1 MKLSRLVSFFA
12 LALATLLPAT
22 LAAQVKATLVA
33 DVTSVQPGQ
42 PFTAAV
48 RLVHDGH
55 WHTYWI
61 NPGTGLATTP
71 QLDAAHRRDR
81 QRHPLARPQ
90 AHQGRRR
97 HRHGQRL

>member
-1 MKLSRLVSFFA
+1 MKLSRLFSFFA

-22 LAAQVKATLVA
+22 LSAQVKATLVA

-61 NPGTGLATTP
+61 NPGTGLATSLSWTLP
-71 QLDAAHRRDR
+71 TGAMIRWDR
-81 QRHPLARPQ
+81 CTQ
-90 AHQGRRR
+90 
-97 HRHGQRL
+97 